1 VVAFTVSDFHDLVR
15 LLEERP
21 EWRAELQR
29 VLLGDR
35 LLRLPEL
42 VQELVE
48 AQRRTAEQV
57 AALAEAQ
64 RRTEELLQ
72 ALTRRVDG
80 IDGGLDKMD
89 ARFDGIDGR
98 LDRMDV
104 RFDGIDQR
112 LDTMDARFDGVDQR
126 FDGIDGR
133 LDGIE
138 GRLGRVEADV
148 GSIKVD
154 VGSIKVDVGS
164 IKAEMGGM
172 RGQLLETRY
181 RDRAGAYFSR
191 VLGRVRLLSQRE
203 LDVLLERAIDAG
215 TLDNEAAREIRLA
228 DLIIRGRRLE
238 DGAEAYLAVEVS
250 AGIGPD
256 DVERALHRAALL
268 SRLGPAL
275 PVVAGERISSEV
287 AALARER
294 GVWQVL
300 DGRVVDPAAA

>member
-154 VGSIKVDVGS
+154 VGSIKD
-164 IKAEMGGM
+164 EMGGM